1 MDAQT
6 ARELA
11 SRLVSGDRL
20 TSAEERDLLQWL
32 ENDPATREELFRDE
46 AMDSLL
52 GCVAR
57 LQSTADDF
65 VQHAVRRAATW
76 NTAQQPVRQAV
87 EASPAPDGDLPQV
100 RKQVRIAG
108 WVHRFT
114 LVGANR
120 WIAAIACSI
129 AVLLLGTIGWR
140 WLAPGSRGESQ
151 SNQPTIADQPTPPP
165 GSPENKNPPQL
176 SDRAFATLTQNA
188 DASWDTPRAE
198 GDRLT
203 AGVLRLAQGSA
214 EIHFDKGTVVFL
226 TGPAVLELC
235 SADEVSLQHGSL
247 NARVPAPA
255 VGFSVATPLSRVV
268 DLGTEFDV
276 VVQDSGTITTLVHEG
291 RVSFR
296 PQREHEKPDKPIELA
311 VGALDHVIV
320 SVPDV
325 AAPVLP
331 LVTVAGGEEG
341 RFLGMV
347 SLDGKTAEFHSPEAF
362 NAFHARVLRR
372 LQRVPN
378 AFRQQWPTM
387 LERLAE
393 GAAAAGKTKP
403 ERPELPA
410 AKEPGRNA
418 VPNVAGAGKP
428 IVPVHTPSDAHVVEV
443 DENGKRISIS
453 ESKESGISVKIV
465 ETVNGK
471 RKTTQVNAATAAEL
485 AGKNPYAHRLYR
497 QYRHPRPKA
506 AKARKE

>member
-1 MDAQT
+1 
-6 ARELA
+6 
-11 SRLVSGDRL
+11 
-20 TSAEERDLLQWL
+20 
-32 ENDPATREELFRDE
+32 
-46 AMDSLL
+46 MDSLL

-76 NTAQQPVRQAV
+76 NTANSQSARRLRPRPLQTGTCHKCGNRYVSLAGSID
-87 EASPAPDGDLPQV
+87 SP
-100 RKQVRIAG
+100 
-108 WVHRFT
+108 

-203 AGVLRLAQGSA
+203 AGVLRLAQGGA

-276 VVQDSGTITTLVHEG
+276 VVAGFG
-291 RVSFR
+291 
-296 PQREHEKPDKPIELA
+296 
-311 VGALDHVIV
+311 DHNHAC
-320 SVPDV
+320 PRR
-325 AAPVLP
+325 
-331 LVTVAGGEEG
+331 GG
-341 RFLGMV
+341 FL
-347 SLDGKTAEFHSPEAF
+347 SDRNENTKSRTNPS
-362 NAFHARVLRR
+362 N
-372 LQRVPN
+372 
-378 AFRQQWPTM
+378 WP
-387 LERLAE
+387 
-393 GAAAAGKTKP
+393 
-403 ERPELPA
+403 
-410 AKEPGRNA
+410 
-418 VPNVAGAGKP
+418 
-428 IVPVHTPSDAHVVEV
+428 
-443 DENGKRISIS
+443 
-453 ESKESGISVKIV
+453 
-465 ETVNGK
+465 
-471 RKTTQVNAATAAEL
+471 
-485 AGKNPYAHRLYR
+485 
-497 QYRHPRPKA
+497 
-506 AKARKE
+506 